1 MTADGQVREFAR
13 RLASPPGRDSSID
26 TLRGLACLLVVLYH
40 VRGGEPGDG
49 LRLDRGNPWSYLVDS
64 LVYLRMPLFSF
75 LSGYVYALRPLR
87 ERWPRFA
94 QGKVRRLLVPMLV
107 VGTVFALVR
116 QSAGGVANGGEQTPW
131 YLWHVYPVAHFWFL
145 EAVFWVFL
153 LVGLADRFRL
163 LERWSTVVPLIALA
177 VLADALAPTPTNL
190 LALRDALFLL
200 PFFLSGLAARRF
212 GWRAA
217 PRSARAAVVVV
228 ALLLALWSQL
238 GLQGVVARVPERHD
252 AVAALLGVTAC
263 LALLLVR
270 RTWRP
275 LAVVGGFSFSIYT
288 CHVFG
293 TSAARILLER
303 LGASSVTLNVLVGLL
318 AGIAAGVLVELVA
331 RRSAWGRALVLG
343 GRWPR
348 RARPGAPSPAASPAT

>member
-1 MTADGQVREFAR
+1 MAAVEPVREFAR
-13 RLASPPGRDSSID
+13 RLASPPGRDPSVD

-40 VRGGEPGDG
+40 VRGGGPTDG

-94 QGKVRRLLVPMLV
+94 QGKARRLLVPMLV
-107 VGTVFALVR
+107 VGTAFALVR
-116 QSAGGVANGGEQTPW
+116 RAAGVADGGEQTPW
-131 YLWHVYPVAHFWFL
+131 YLWHVVPVAHFWFL

-163 LERWSTVVPLIALA
+163 LERWTAVVPLIGLA
-177 VLADALAPTPTNL
+177 VLADAFVPSPTNV

-200 PFFLSGLAARRF
+200 PFFLSGVAAHRF
-212 GWRAA
+212 GWRTA
-217 PRSARAAVVVV
+217 PRPARAAVVAA

-263 LALLLVR
+263 LSLLLVR
-270 RTWRP
+270 RSWRP
-275 LAVVGGFSFSIYT
+275 LAVLGGFSFTVYT

-293 TSAARILLER
+293 TSAARLVLER
-303 LGASSVTLNVLVGLL
+303 VGASSVTLNVLVGLL

-331 RRSAWGRALVLG
+331 RRSAWARALVLG

-348 RARPGAPSPAASPAT
+348 RGAGGAPRPASSPAS